1 MVADA
6 AAGTR
11 AVKPRHLR
19 FLVPILLLHM
29 VAVPGLVH
37 IFFGYY
43 EQAYIRIEQEAVQSF
58 LVQVQD
64 EIARHQMAEPGN
76 AQHIQVLLD
85 SLYSGSKYLS
95 LSVYNM
101 DGRRI
106 AFKGEPGQESMDL
119 LQTTHIDHAHGG
131 DLMTVTHWVQNP
143 PECHAC
149 HDPAQTTIAVLEG
162 VLPVAGRVRIFGLSR
177 PQVLAASTAVAV
189 LVFVAVMFGVNRFV
203 TRPVRRVMEAMHAV
217 RNGDLDVRVP
227 VQRPDELGEMAENFN
242 QVVAALRKA
251 RSEVEAR
258 HEAGMARAEQLAVM
272 GEIASGL
279 AHEVKNPI
287 AGISSALEVV
297 LSEMGDADPH
307 REILVQ
313 IGEETRRISGII
325 TRLLDYARPRELR
338 PDWIDLGLLLGDI
351 KAIYRPQ
358 CQKQKVE
365 FAVETPPEPGTLFAD
380 PGVLRQVMFNVL
392 QNALHAAG
400 DGGHVTFAVEAG
412 TDTVVFRV
420 SDDGPGIPPE
430 VRARLFQPFFTTKAG
445 GTGLGLAIVHRLVA
459 AMGGTVEVDSCE
471 GRGTCFTIRLPRET
485 LNETVDR

>member
-1 MVADA
+1 
-6 AAGTR
+6 
-11 AVKPRHLR
+11 VKLRHLR
-19 FLVPILLLHM
+19 FIVPILLLHM

-43 EQAYIRIEQEAVQSF
+43 EQAYMRIEQEAVRDF
-58 LVQVQD
+58 LIRVQD
-64 EIARHQMAEPGN
+64 EIGRHQMAAPGN

-85 SLYSGSKYLS
+85 SLYSGRTYRS
-95 LSVYNM
+95 LSVFNM
-101 DGRRI
+101 EGRRI
-106 AFKGEPGQESMDL
+106 AFKGEPGLESKEL
-119 LQTTHIDHAHGG
+119 LQATRIDHSHGG
-131 DLMTVTHWVQNP
+131 DLMTVTHWVRNA

-177 PQVLAASTAVAV
+177 LQVLAASTAVAV
-189 LVFVAVMFGVNRFV
+189 LVFVAVMFGINRFV
-203 TRPVRRVMEAMHAV
+203 TRPVRQVMEAMHAV
-217 RNGDLDVRVP
+217 RNGDLDVQVP
-227 VQRPDELGEMAENFN
+227 VQRPDELGDMAENFN

-297 LSEMGDADPH
+297 LTEIPAGDPH

-351 KAIYRPQ
+351 KAIYNPQ
-358 CQKQKVE
+358 CQKHRVE
-365 FAVETPPEPGTLFAD
+365 FDLRVPMEPGRMYAD

-400 DGGHVTFAVEAG
+400 EGGRVALAVETQAEA
-412 TDTVVFRV
+412 VAFRV
-420 SDDGPGIPPE
+420 ADSGPGIPPE

-445 GTGLGLAIVHRLVA
+445 GTGLGLAIVHRLVT
-459 AMGGTVEVDSCE
+459 AMGGTVEVESGE